1 MACCVGAAPRG
12 DALSLCLFVHTRHV
26 PNGDL
31 VAFRSAVLAAEP
43 TMRAD
48 YTTDSGGP
56 ADAVTAT
63 QVCLSGAQTDDA
75 LRSIAMRAI
84 DDLKGAKQ

>member
-1 MACCVGAAPRG
+1 M
-12 DALSLCLFVHTRHV
+12 SLCLFVHSRHV
-26 PNGDL
+26 PSGDL
-31 VAFRSAVLAAEP
+31 VAFRATVLAAEP

-56 ADAVTAT
+56 ADAATAT
-63 QVCLSGAQTDDA
+63 QVCLSGATSDDA

-84 DDLKGAKQ
+84 DDLKGAK